1 MIRIIAAAML
11 ACLWVTIASAQSAT
25 PAQASPVC
33 VYRSRS
39 YSDGA
44 LVCAYRTLML
54 TCSVDGAKASWKP
67 VTDEKLA
74 SACEASSARPRVVE
88 APPHPRHRHGV
99 RHSVR
104 VNADRSAKCFV
115 FNGKQYCE

>member
-1 MIRIIAAAML
+1 ML
-11 ACLWVTIASAQSAT
+11 ACLWVTAASAQ
-25 PAQASPVC
+25 PAPTASSPVC
-33 VYRSRS
+33 IYQSKS

-54 TCSVDGAKASWKP
+54 TCSVDGSKASWRP

-74 SACEASSARPRVVE
+74 SACETSNVRPRVVE
-88 APPHPRHRHGV
+88 ASRPHHRHGL
-99 RHSVR
+99 RHAAR